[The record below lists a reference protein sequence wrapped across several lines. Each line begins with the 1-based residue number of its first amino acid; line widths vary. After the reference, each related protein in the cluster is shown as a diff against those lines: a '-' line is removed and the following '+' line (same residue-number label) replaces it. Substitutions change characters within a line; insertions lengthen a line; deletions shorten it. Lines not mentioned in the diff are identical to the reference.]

1 MVQPPDKLKPF
12 LNHSIASKP
21 KMVLHAVLKDLKP
34 PIFGM
39 FLTSWGAPVSPGRF
53 NREIGLQKAKAAR
66 LGSHFR

>member
-1 MVQPPDKLKPF
+1 MVQPPEKPKPF

-39 FLTSWGAPVSPGRF
+39 FLTSWGLR
-53 NREIGLQKAKAAR
+53 
-66 LGSHFR
+66 